1 MTVPMVQIGVV
12 RVPVHE
18 ADVPMP
24 MRMRLAGRIG
34 CGVPVLM
41 VLVVTVP
48 VLVLHGFVQ
57 MFMLVPFSDVEP
69 QAKAHQPAGDH
80 ELRR

>member
-18 ADVPMP
+18 ANVPMP
-24 MRMRLAGRIG
+24 VRMRLAGRIC

-48 VLVLHGFVQ
+48 MLVLHGFVQ
-57 MFMLVPFSDVEP
+57 MFVLVPLSYV
-69 QAKAHQPAGDH
+69 
-80 ELRR
+80 

>member
-18 ADVPMP
+18 TDVPMP

-34 CGVPVLM
+34 CCVPVLM
-41 VLVVTVP
+41 VLVVTMP
-48 VLVLHGFVQ
+48 MLVLHGFVQ
-57 MFMLVPFSDVEP
+57 VFVLVPLSYV
-69 QAKAHQPAGDH
+69 
-80 ELRR
+80 